1 MYSERT
7 SGTSSSRARYTLTW
21 LDMQSDGPT
30 SPHRSRWVVRHVGVE
45 NYGRALLHGEGVKR
59 SRALKLSGQGLFF
72 Q

>member
-1 MYSERT
+1 
-7 SGTSSSRARYTLTW
+7 
-21 LDMQSDGPT
+21 
-30 SPHRSRWVVRHVGVE
+30 VVRHVVVE